1 MFPAHL
7 WPCDLG
13 WMSVNSAGIRVTAS
27 PTIWRFRSTASSA
40 LSTSP
45 RSVLSSAV
53 EKHDQGIDGAASD
66 REYADL
72 GRAPAGR
79 AREGYVRRI
88 GVNELAIELGM
99 VPRDVLQLL
108 RDLGEVPPS
117 EESGLDDGIVAR
129 VRTIAA
135 AQRAA
140 ASRPFDPSSP
150 SARETGWHAGAVRRP
165 DHPDLL
171 VKIRDVSARYP
182 ALRAHIRALDQL
194 GSQVVYANWCTDR
207 TLAGAAVVLV
217 RFSGAIESAFGFT
230 REAMILY
237 TPYQDLQVRTFQA
250 ARREMA
256 ALRRPITPD
265 IFFIWAPDSRLRTK
279 LDDWSQPANLAI
291 PLDLADDDEPIA
303 FVTLLRDYIYSRD
316 LFYETTPVSGARFFG
331 RKTLLQSLRDDV
343 HNQRVAGI
351 FGLRKA
357 GKTSIL
363 VQLREYLEAEGI
375 VTVLL
380 DLESFP
386 SPPDDPTEDIIWE
399 LRRRFQEE
407 FRARGLR
414 TKELADLPEYPSILE
429 FKNAVQSILRRD
441 DTNGHKVV
449 LMLDEIEY
457 LTPAD
462 QIDVAEGNMPRV
474 AQMLSALR
482 GLVQETDRFAFLLS
496 GLTSAIIEG
505 GRLYGRPNPLF
516 SWAKAYYIGA
526 LEREETDL
534 LATALGAKMGI
545 RIEDGALE
553 ALHEA
558 SGGHAFLYRNLASAS
573 IETLP
578 VDSFQRSISRS
589 MILHSLG
596 DWTSRIRG
604 NIDEMVQHV
613 ARYYPTEAILLDL
626 LRAEPDDFP
635 SLAQDEPVAVRHL
648 MDLGLIRREGGNYE
662 LNQLL
667 ELM

>member
-1 MFPAHL
+1 M
-7 WPCDLG
+7 
-13 WMSVNSAGIRVTAS
+13 
-27 PTIWRFRSTASSA
+27 
-40 LSTSP
+40 
-45 RSVLSSAV
+45 
-53 EKHDQGIDGAASD
+53 Q
-66 REYADL
+66 
-72 GRAPAGR
+72 
-79 AREGYVRRI
+79 RI
-88 GVNELAIELGM
+88 GVNELARELNLER
-99 VPRDVLQLL
+99 RDVLQVLG
-108 RDLGEVPPS
+108 DLGELPLLD
-117 EESGLDDGIVAR
+117 ESSLDDGVVVRVKTILTAR
-129 VRTIAA
+129 RTPG
-135 AQRAA
+135 
-140 ASRPFDPSSP
+140 STLFDPSSP

-171 VKIRDVSARYP
+171 AKIRDISARYP
-182 ALRAHIRALDQL
+182 ALRAHVRALDQL
-194 GSQVVYANWCTDR
+194 GSQVVYANWCTDK
-207 TLAGAAVVLV
+207 TLGGGAVILV

-230 REAMILY
+230 REAMIVY
-237 TPYQDLQVRTFQA
+237 TPHQDLQVRTFQA
-250 ARREMA
+250 ARSEMA
-256 ALRRPITPD
+256 HLHRAITPD
-265 IFFIWAPDSRLRTK
+265 IFFMWAPDARLRTK

-291 PLDLADDDEPIA
+291 PLDLADDDDPTA
-303 FVTLLRDYIYSRD
+303 FVALLRDYIYSRD

-343 HNQRVAGI
+343 HHQRVAGI

-363 VQLREYLEAEGI
+363 VQLREHLEAEGV

-386 SPPDDPTEDIIWE
+386 SPPDDPTDDIIWE
-399 LRRRFQEE
+399 LRRRFQDE
-407 FRARGLR
+407 FRERGLR
-414 TKELADLPEYPSILE
+414 TKELADLPDRPSILE
-429 FKNAVQSILRRD
+429 FKNAVQTILRRPD
-441 DTNGHKVV
+441 MNGHKVV

-482 GLVQETDRFAFLLS
+482 GLVQETDRFVFLLS

-516 SWAKAYYIGA
+516 SWAKAYYIGP

-545 RIEDGALE
+545 RIEEGALE

-558 SGGHAFLYRNLASAS
+558 SGGHAFLYRNLASAA

-578 VDSFQRSISRS
+578 TDTFQRSISRS
-589 MILHSLG
+589 IVLRSLG

-613 ARYYPTEAILLDL
+613 ARYYPTEAVLLDL

-635 SLAQDEPVAVRHL
+635 GLAQDEPVAVRHL
-648 MDLGLIRREGGNYE
+648 MDLGLIRREGGTYE

-667 ELM
+667 ELV

>member
-1 MFPAHL
+1 M
-7 WPCDLG
+7 
-13 WMSVNSAGIRVTAS
+13 
-27 PTIWRFRSTASSA
+27 
-40 LSTSP
+40 
-45 RSVLSSAV
+45 
-53 EKHDQGIDGAASD
+53 Q
-66 REYADL
+66 
-72 GRAPAGR
+72 
-79 AREGYVRRI
+79 RI
-88 GVNELAIELGM
+88 GVNELALE
-99 VPRDVLQLL
+99 LQLEL
-108 RDLGEVPPS
+108 RDLLRVLGDLGELPATN
-117 EESGLDDGIVAR
+117 ESTLDEGVAAR
-129 VRTIAA
+129 VRTIVAAQKAA
-135 AQRAA
+135 ATK
-140 ASRPFDPSSP
+140 PFDPSSP

-165 DHPDLL
+165 NHPDLL
-171 VKIRDVSARYP
+171 SKIRDISSRYP
-182 ALRAHIRALDQL
+182 ALRAHVRALDQL
-194 GSQVVYANWCTDR
+194 GSQVVYANWCTDKA
-207 TLAGAAVVLV
+207 LAGSAVVLV

-237 TPYQDLQVRTFQA
+237 TPHQDLQVRTFQA
-250 ARREMA
+250 ARREMVG
-256 ALRRPITPD
+256 LRRPITPD
-265 IFFIWAPDSRLRTK
+265 IFFIWAPDPRLRTK

-303 FVTLLRDYIYSRD
+303 LVTLLRDYIYSRD

-343 HNQRVAGI
+343 HHQRVAGI

-363 VQLREYLEAEGI
+363 VQLREHLEAEGV

-386 SPPDDPTEDIIWE
+386 SPPDDPTDDIVWE

-407 FRARGLR
+407 FRQRGLR
-414 TKELADLPEYPSILE
+414 TKELADLPDRPSILE
-429 FKNAVQSILRRD
+429 FKNAVQMILRRE
-441 DTNGHKVV
+441 DTNEHKVV

-474 AQMLSALR
+474 AQLLAALR

-516 SWAKAYYIGA
+516 AWAKAYYIGP

-545 RIEDGALE
+545 RIEEGALE
-553 ALHEA
+553 ALHDA
-558 SGGHAFLYRNLASAS
+558 SGGHAFLYRNLASAA

-578 VDSFQRSISRS
+578 MDSFQRSISRS
-589 MILHSLG
+589 IVLHSLG

-635 SLAQDEPVAVRHL
+635 GLALDEPVAVRHL
-648 MDLGLIRREGGNYE
+648 IDLGLIRREGGTYE

-667 ELM
+667 ELV